1 MSINEGIFRPA
12 DKVQRT
18 GLLKPGVSANFVGSK
33 VERL

>member
-1 MSINEGIFRPA
+1 MAIDERISRPA

>member
-1 MSINEGIFRPA
+1 MFKNEGISRLA

-18 GLLKPGVSANFVGSK
+18 GLLKSSVPASFVGSK

>member
-1 MSINEGIFRPA
+1 MFKNEGISQPA

-18 GLLKPGVSANFVGSK
+18 GLLTSSVPATFVESK